1 MSNRDLEDAI
11 YFIQEA
17 MNGPEKWRMSELEN
31 AQEAIKDAIRG
42 E

>member
-1 MSNRDLEDAI
+1 MSDQSIEDAI
-11 YFIQEA
+11 YYLQEA
-17 MNGPEKWRMSELEN
+17 LTGPEKWRMSELEN